1 MSENLIDMLPQ
12 RLKKSVEICDIQNAL
27 NKFIELTEEKRNEI
41 ILQLNLESA
50 TWGLSLWEK
59 QYGIPVDISKDY
71 EFRRSR
77 IKSKMRGTGT
87 TTVEL
92 IKNISES
99 FVNGEVEVIEHNEE
113 YYFEVKMVSVK
124 GIPPNMQDLKDA
136 IEEAKPAH
144 LGVIYVILYNT
155 HEDLK
160 RLNHGQMAAYSH
172 IDLRQ
177 KGDLY

>member
-1 MSENLIDMLPQ
+1 MNLMSRLPSYY
-12 RLKKSVEICDIQNAL
+12 LESNEVINIQNS
-27 NKFIELTEEKRNEI
+27 IEKEGNLAQEAVEDLF
-41 ILQLNLESA
+41 LQLFIDSA
-50 TWGLSLWEK
+50 TWGLDFWEIL
-59 QYGIPVDISKDY
+59 YGIKVNVSKDY
-71 EFRRSR
+71 GLRRSK